1 MKAGAK
7 LTVREKKALLHER
20 LKRQGRI
27 LLGFS
32 GGKDSFYLLRQAG
45 LALGEANVSAFF
57 VNTPFIGEAARARVD
72 YFRKKF
78 PFSLREI
85 DIDLLHD
92 ARLRQNPRQ
101 RCFLCKQRMFG
112 VLKKEAKRQGIGMV
126 ADGTTASDLHEHRPG
141 RRALDKL
148 GIASPLQEA
157 GFTSDEIIGELKK
170 LGVEDYFLTSSTCLA
185 TRFPYELPLDAGR
198 IAAIGQVENFLI
210 GRGVFPLRVR
220 YMAEGVRVETGE
232 TQMSNVLALKKE
244 LLEFCRSRNFKFIT
258 LDLGG
263 MQSGCWD

>member
-1 MKAGAK
+1 
-7 LTVREKKALLHER
+7 
-20 LKRQGRI
+20 
-27 LLGFS
+27 
-32 GGKDSFYLLRQAG
+32 
-45 LALGEANVSAFF
+45 
-57 VNTPFIGEAARARVD
+57 
-72 YFRKKF
+72 
-78 PFSLREI
+78 
-85 DIDLLHD
+85 
-92 ARLRQNPRQ
+92 
-101 RCFLCKQRMFG
+101 MFG